1 MNEDIPLPFRLP
13 VGVAET
19 AAGPPKWRERSA
31 VWRRSKRQHGPG
43 ASAARSAMAEAA
55 AQYQKGLDQLA
66 LLPDNCERLQ
76 QELESCSALGA
87 ALLVVKGNAAPE
99 TGHAYARARELWEQL
114 GSPIEFLRVP
124 YGQSLCHA
132 FRGELDLALR
142 LDNGLLRL
150 SGQRNDFA
158 GLVLGTYRPVET

>member
-1 MNEDIPLPFRLP
+1 